1 MLNEAWPYVTSVSC
15 GSFNKPQ
22 MFVEAETLK
31 KASVLFK
38 TILQAQL
45 TDVLTGNGL
54 QLEKRGS
61 LFSTFQLFCL
71 VRTIESPKR

>member
-38 TILQAQL
+38 TILLAQL

-54 QLEKRGS
+54 QLEKRGIPVFH
-61 LFSTFQLFCL
+61 FSAVL
-71 VRTIESPKR
+71 SSKNH

>member
-22 MFVEAETLK
+22 TFVEAETLK

-54 QLEKRGS
+54 QLEKRGVPVFH
-61 LFSTFQLFCL
+61 FSAVL
-71 VRTIESPKR
+71 SSKNH